1 VQLAVRDGAIKFSS
15 LGAAP
20 GFASGVDPRH
30 VGQKTTEIQPEI
42 LKDYGT

>member
-1 VQLAVRDGAIKFSS
+1 VRDGAIKFAS
-15 LGAAP
+15 LGSTP

-30 VGQKTTEIQPEI
+30 VGQKATQIQSEM